1 MKQNLKD
8 YDLEQELMDLK
19 LSNREMETELIFK
32 KEKIDKLEVSLQNIE
47 VKLDKLIERSE
58 ERDNINEKRLVALET
73 SQANTKTFITIAF
86 SLMSI
91 LIGALG
97 LVVAFL
103 H

>member
-1 MKQNLKD
+1 MTDIENSK
-8 YDLEQELMDLK
+8 LENELVDLK
-19 LSNREMETELIFK
+19 LQNKEMAAELGFK
-32 KEKIDKLEVSLQNIE
+32 KEKIDKLERSLSAIE
-47 VKLDKLIERSE
+47 EKLDKLIERSE

-73 SQANTKTFITIAF
+73 SLANTKTFITIAF

>member
-1 MKQNLKD
+1 MSKNLKN
-8 YDLEQELMDLK
+8 YELEQELMDLK
-19 LSNREMETELIFK
+19 LSNKEMSTELGFK
-32 KEKIDKLEVSLQNIE
+32 KEKIDKLERSLQAIE
-47 VKLDKLIERSE
+47 GKLDKLIERSE
-58 ERDNINEKRLVALET
+58 ERDTINEKRIVALET
-73 SQANTKTFITIAF
+73 SQQNTKTFITIAF

>member
-1 MKQNLKD
+1 MVDESSKIEN
-8 YDLEQELMDLK
+8 ELVDLK
-19 LSNREMETELIFK
+19 LENKEMKTELSYK
-32 KEKIDKLEVSLQNIE
+32 KEKIDKLERSLSAIE
-47 VKLDKLIERSE
+47 SKLDKLIERSE

-73 SQANTKTFITIAF
+73 SQQNTKTFITIAF

-97 LVVAFL
+97 LVIAFF

>member
-1 MKQNLKD
+1 MVDIENSK
-8 YDLEQELMDLK
+8 LESELVDLK
-19 LSNREMETELIFK
+19 LQNKEMAAELGFK
-32 KEKIDKLEVSLQNIE
+32 KEKIDKLERSLSAIE
-47 VKLDKLIERSE
+47 SKLDKLIERSE

>member
-1 MKQNLKD
+1 MVE
-8 YDLEQELMDLK
+8 LENSKLEDELVDLK
-19 LSNREMETELIFK
+19 IQNKEMAAELGFK
-32 KEKIDKLEVSLQNIE
+32 KEKIDKLEISLSAIE
-47 VKLDKLIERSE
+47 SKLDKLIERSE
-58 ERDNINEKRLVALET
+58 ERDTINEKRIVALET

>member
-1 MKQNLKD
+1 MSSKNLKD
-8 YDLEQELMDLK
+8 YEQELVDLK
-19 LSNREMETELIFK
+19 ISNREMEAELGFK
-32 KEKIDKLEVSLQNIE
+32 REKIDKLEKSLTAIE
-47 VKLDKLIERSE
+47 KKLDKLIERSE

-73 SQANTKTFITIAF
+73 SQQNTKTFITIAF

>member
-1 MKQNLKD
+1 MSKNLKD
-8 YDLEQELMDLK
+8 YELEQELIDLK
-19 LSNREMETELIFK
+19 LSNKEMSTELGFK
-32 KEKIDKLEVSLQNIE
+32 KEKIDRLELSLSAIE
-47 VKLDKLIERSE
+47 TKLDKLIERSE

>member
-1 MKQNLKD
+1 MLDIENSE
-8 YDLEQELMDLK
+8 LERELVDLK
-19 LSNREMETELIFK
+19 LQNKEMATELGFK
-32 KEKIDKLEVSLQNIE
+32 KEKIDKLERSLSAIE
-47 VKLDKLIERSE
+47 GKLDKLIERSE
-58 ERDNINEKRLVALET
+58 ERDTINEKRIVALET

-97 LVVAFL
+97 IVVAFL

>member
-1 MKQNLKD
+1 MLDIENSE
-8 YDLEQELMDLK
+8 LERELVDLK
-19 LSNREMETELIFK
+19 LQNKEMATELGFK
-32 KEKIDKLEVSLQNIE
+32 KEKIDKLERSLSAIE
-47 VKLDKLIERSE
+47 SKLDKLIERSE
-58 ERDNINEKRLVALET
+58 ERDTINEKRIVALET

-97 LVVAFL
+97 IVVAFL

>member
-1 MKQNLKD
+1 MSSKNLKD
-8 YDLEQELMDLK
+8 YEQELVDLK
-19 LSNREMETELIFK
+19 ISNREMEAELGFK
-32 KEKIDKLEVSLQNIE
+32 REKIDKLENSLTAIE
-47 VKLDKLIERSE
+47 KKLDKLIERSE

-73 SQANTKTFITIAF
+73 SQQNTKTFITIAF

>member
-1 MKQNLKD
+1 MTNTENSK
-8 YDLEQELMDLK
+8 LEDELVDLK
-19 LSNREMETELIFK
+19 LQNKEMAAELGFK
-32 KEKIDKLEVSLQNIE
+32 KEKIDKLETSLKAIE
-47 VKLDKLIERSE
+47 SKLDKLIERSE

-73 SQANTKTFITIAF
+73 SQANVKTFITIGF
-86 SLMSI
+86 SLVSI